1 MNPQLFAN
9 RMQTNAKLDPS
20 PRGICPDPNRFQQKK
35 KRKRFFQ
42 RRDFRFY
49 KLDKKKFSAVGTNDV
64 DVGGPQHIPIQIFV
78 TSDEFKAVKH
88 DGNAMPQ

>member
-35 KRKRFFQ
+35 NENVSFSAAISAFIN
-42 RRDFRFY
+42 
-49 KLDKKKFSAVGTNDV
+49 LIKKKIFSCW
-64 DVGGPQHIPIQIFV
+64 H
-78 TSDEFKAVKH
+78 K
-88 DGNAMPQ
+88 